1 MNDRKRIS
9 DELRPYVDREE
20 GEALDRIAWRLE
32 ETDPEPPSAAFRS
45 ELRSHLVELQGRQIR
60 TGRPHRA
67 GVRFGSTPCTTRCQ
81 SMVGLRHNYVCGLT
95 NYFSVSAVSI
105 PQDAKLACQPK
116 RGWSGP
122 GACGAGRPLP

>member
-60 TGRPHRA
+60 TVWRPRSLRLAVASYVGSGLALLAIAALGVA
-67 GVRFGSTPCTTRCQ
+67 G
-81 SMVGLRHNYVCGLT
+81 
-95 NYFSVSAVSI
+95 
-105 PQDAKLACQPK
+105 
-116 RGWSGP
+116 SGP
-122 GACGAGRPLP
+122 LA